1 MWKLKEHV
9 LIVFGRRWEDSP
21 SNELHTLYWLCGC
34 ITSQVIR
41 LMTHIQDI
49 WILVTSNHG
58 LMTSAW
64 AYIMICVAVCQLEVV
79 FQDSDSLETL
89 RELWKVIPDSLFLKG
104 AVEFQC
110 MMTKFQ
116 HPWCIVVTVVQI
128 DKQLHI
134 LEYLWNMRE
143 DHAKFLETWKKLRR
157 TMPEQSRVEVS
168 IAGLR
173 LGKRGDMSNRNPG
186 WLLHWIP
193 N

>member
-79 FQDSDSLETL
+79 FQDSESLETL
-89 RELWKVIPDSLFLKG
+89 RELWKVIKDSLSLSWTPMCDDR
-104 AVEFQC
+104 APASLIYCSSSCSHCQA
-110 MMTKFQ
+110 
-116 HPWCIVVTVVQI
+116 IAYSRI
-128 DKQLHI
+128 L
-134 LEYLWNMRE
+134 LEYARKSRKVSWNME
-143 DHAKFLETWKKLRR
+143 EVTTQYAWAA
-157 TMPEQSRVEVS
+157 SRW
-168 IAGLR
+168 GLDCR
-173 LGKRGDMSNRNPG
+173 
-186 WLLHWIP
+186 IV
-193 N
+193 